1 MPEAATPNPS
11 PDAASHGGPDET
23 CAAPAGSDG
32 PPDEVRAAP
41 AGSGG
46 RPDGIPDGSGL
57 ADAVL
62 NRDRRALARAITL
75 VESTRPDHRAD
86 AEILLDKLLPHAG
99 RSLRLG
105 VTGTPG
111 VGKSTFINRL
121 GTSLIDGGRR
131 LAVLA
136 VDPSS
141 RTTGGSIL
149 GDKTRMG
156 DLAGRP
162 EVFIRP
168 SPSGGIA
175 GGVAIRT
182 RDAITVCEAGGFDTV
197 LVETVGVGQSET
209 AVAGLTD
216 LFLLL
221 VGPGGGDDL
230 QGIKRG
236 VMELADLVAVNK
248 ADGDLADL
256 ATRTAAEYQAA
267 LHLVR
272 PKRPG
277 IETPVMTCSSLTGDG
292 LTELWTTLVELHRS
306 LEAGGELDRLRSRQA
321 VEQLDTEL
329 QALLYGH
336 VTGRPDFR
344 SSLNAVRAE
353 VADGRRSV
361 SAAAR
366 YLVAAALGDVTP
378 D

>member
-1 MPEAATPNPS
+1 MPEAVTPNPS
-11 PDAASHGGPDET
+11 SDPDPAPDSNPT
-23 CAAPAGSDG
+23 SAPKA
-32 PPDEVRAAP
+32 
-41 AGSGG
+41 
-46 RPDGIPDGSGL
+46 L

-62 NRDRRALARAITL
+62 AGDRRALAKAITL
-75 VESTRPDHRAD
+75 IESTRSDHRSD
-86 AEILLDKLLPHAG
+86 AEQLLDQLLPHAG
-99 RSLRLG
+99 GSLRLG

-121 GTSLIDGGRR
+121 GTSLVDRGHR

-149 GDKTRMG
+149 GDKTRMP
-156 DLAGRP
+156 DLAGRND
-162 EVFIRP
+162 VYIRP
-168 SPSGGIA
+168 SPTAGFT
-175 GGVAIRT
+175 GGVTIRT
-182 RDAITVCEAGGFDTV
+182 RDAVTVCEAAGFDTV
-197 LVETVGVGQSET
+197 VVETVGVGQSET

-236 VMELADLVAVNK
+236 VMELADVVAINK
-248 ADGDLADL
+248 ADGEMTGA
-256 ATRTAAEYQAA
+256 ATRTAADYRSA

-277 IETPVMTCSSLTGDG
+277 METPVVTCSSVSGDG
-292 LTELWTTLVELHRS
+292 IAELWRTLLDLHQRLQGDGEVE
-306 LEAGGELDRLRSRQA
+306 RLRTRQA

-329 QALLYGH
+329 SNLLYNQ
-336 VTGRPDFR
+336 VVSRPDFR
-344 SSLNAVRAE
+344 RLHDKVRAE

-366 YLVAAALGDVTP
+366 HLVAAALGELTTD
-378 D
+378 

>member
-1 MPEAATPNPS
+1 MPLAANNNLSPEA
-11 PDAASHGGPDET
+11 
-23 CAAPAGSDG
+23 
-32 PPDEVRAAP
+32 
-41 AGSGG
+41 
-46 RPDGIPDGSGL
+46 L

-62 NRDRRALARAITL
+62 GRDRRALAKAITL
-75 VESTRPDHRAD
+75 VESTRGDHRSD
-86 AEILLDKLLPHAG
+86 AETLLDKLLPHSG
-99 RSLRLG
+99 RSIRVG
-105 VTGTPG
+105 ITGTPG

-121 GTSLIDGGRR
+121 GTQLVDNGRR
-131 LAVLA
+131 IAILA

-149 GDKTRMG
+149 GDKTRMA
-156 DLAGRP
+156 DLIGRS

-168 SPSGGIA
+168 SPSGQLS
-175 GGVAIRT
+175 GGVALRT
-182 RDAITVCEAGGFDTV
+182 RDAITVCEAAGFDTV

-248 ADGDLADL
+248 ADGELAAL
-256 ATRTAAEYQAA
+256 ATRTAADYRSA

-277 IETPVMTCSSLTGDG
+277 SETTVVTCSSLTGQG
-292 LTELWTTLVELHRS
+292 LAELWAILVDLHAR
-306 LEAGGELDRLRSRQA
+306 LQADGHLDRLRSDQA

-329 QALLYGH
+329 RALLYREVGDSD
-336 VTGRPDFR
+336 DFR
-344 SSLNAVRAE
+344 RLHHQVRAE

-366 YLVAAALGDVTP
+366 HLVAAALGRP
-378 D
+378 PI

>member
-1 MPEAATPNPS
+1 MPEAAVPKPS
-11 PDAASHGGPDET
+11 PDPAAEAVAGGVPFG
-23 CAAPAGSDG
+23 PA
-32 PPDEVRAAP
+32 
-41 AGSGG
+41 
-46 RPDGIPDGSGL
+46 L

-62 NRDRRALARAITL
+62 GGDRRALAKAITL
-75 VESTRPDHRAD
+75 VESTRDDHRAE

-121 GTSLIDGGRR
+121 GTDLVTDGRR

-149 GDKTRMG
+149 GDKTRMAE
-156 DLAGRP
+156 LTGRDN
-162 EVFIRP
+162 VFIRP
-168 SPSGGIA
+168 SPSAGIS

-182 RDAITVCEAGGFDTV
+182 RDAITVCEAAGFDTII
-197 LVETVGVGQSET
+197 VETVGVGQSET

-236 VMELADLVAVNK
+236 VMELADLVAINK
-248 ADGDLADL
+248 ADGDMTELA
-256 ATRTAAEYQAA
+256 ARTAADYRAA

-277 IETPVMTCSSLTGDG
+277 FETAVVTCSSLTGDG
-292 LTELWTTLVELHRS
+292 LDDLWRTLVELHRR
-306 LEAGGELDRLRSRQA
+306 LRAEGELDRLRNRQA

-329 QALLYGH
+329 RALLYAQ
-336 VTGRPDFR
+336 VGRRPGFR
-344 SSLNAVRAE
+344 RIHDEIRAE
-353 VADGRRSV
+353 VADGRLSV

-366 YLVAAALGDVTP
+366 HLVAAAFDGRDLDDTRRSGPT
-378 D
+378 

>member
-1 MPEAATPNPS
+1 MSEAATPNPS
-11 PDAASHGGPDET
+11 AEPAVAASGP
-23 CAAPAGSDG
+23 AAL
-32 PPDEVRAAP
+32 
-41 AGSGG
+41 
-46 RPDGIPDGSGL
+46 L
-57 ADAVL
+57 ADAVISG
-62 NRDRRALARAITL
+62 DRRALSRAITL
-75 VESTRPDHRAD
+75 VESTRDDHRAD
-86 AEILLDKLLPHAG
+86 AEALLDKLLPHAG
-99 RSLRLG
+99 NSLRLG

-121 GTSLIDGGRR
+121 GLALTDAGRR

-149 GDKTRMG
+149 GDKTRMV
-156 DLAGRP
+156 DLAGRSD
-162 EVFIRP
+162 VFIRP

-182 RDAITVCEAGGFDTV
+182 RDAVTVCEAAGFDTV

-221 VGPGGGDDL
+221 VGPDGGDDL

-236 VMELADLVAVNK
+236 VMELADVVAVNK
-248 ADGDLADL
+248 SDGELADL
-256 ATRTAAEYQAA
+256 ASRTAADYRSA

-272 PKRPG
+272 PKRTG
-277 IETPVMTCSSLTGDG
+277 IETEVVTCSSLTGQG
-292 LTELWTTLVELHRS
+292 IETLWQTLVELHER
-306 LEAGGELDRLRSRQA
+306 LRAGGELDRLRSRQA
-321 VEQLDTEL
+321 VEQLETEL
-329 QALLYGH
+329 Q
-336 VTGRPDFR
+336 
-344 SSLNAVRAE
+344 SSLVADLTRRSGFTDLYDDMRAE

-366 YLVAAALGDVTP
+366 HLVAAAFSDLNTD
-378 D
+378 